1 MIIPF
6 PEFIKLNKV
15 PLGKRT
21 TGIISNHW
29 VSVGKAETEKG
40 NGSSVTNYFASQAIY
55 NSLLLNDIIDLLS
68 DKILNISFGG

>member
-1 MIIPF
+1 MIILF

-15 PLGKRT
+15 PLRKR

-29 VSVGKAETEKG
+29 VSLGKAETEKV

-55 NSLLLNDIIDLLS
+55 NSLLLNDILELLS
-68 DKILNISFGG
+68 DKILNISFDG